1 MSGKTG
7 PNSSP
12 TAPSGPGSSGF
23 TVETFK
29 HGKLSFDLWVRARES
44 GRHASSV
51 IAQHQFG
58 ILFRLLSCLQ
68 SLFRI
73 MQDVG
78 GEEKLRPYWRH
89 YYTGTQGVLFVV
101 DGADRE
107 RLAVASLELRSM
119 ANDEQLAAAAVAVV
133 INRRKGVA
141 GAISADEIKAT
152 LGLDA

>member
-1 MSGKTG
+1 M
-7 PNSSP
+7 
-12 TAPSGPGSSGF
+12 PS
-23 TVETFK
+23 
-29 HGKLSFDLWVRARES
+29 
-44 GRHASSV
+44 
-51 IAQHQFG
+51 
-58 ILFRLLSCLQ
+58 LLL
-68 SLFRI
+68 
-73 MQDVG
+73 QDVG

-133 INRRKGVA
+133 INRRKGAAAPIPV
-141 GAISADEIKAT
+141 EEVKAT

>member
-1 MSGKTG
+1 MAVGDV
-7 PNSSP
+7 PFVDNDVVCAALP
-12 TAPSGPGSSGF
+12 PIF
-23 TVETFK
+23 V
-29 HGKLSFDLWVRARES
+29 
-44 GRHASSV
+44 
-51 IAQHQFG
+51 
-58 ILFRLLSCLQ
+58 
-68 SLFRI
+68 
-73 MQDVG
+73 QDVG

-133 INRRKGVA
+133 VNRRKGA
-141 GAISADEIKAT
+141 AAAIPADEIKAT